1 MKKSRII
8 KDRIYDG
15 QIYDLDDPSTYSH
28 LPSRPKELDDRMF
41 REIGITLCY
50 MNIWHSDTW
59 GHPKKDGG
67 QKQRVM
73 KLIRYFC
80 KERINHYDDVLWLQE
95 QVFVFQEETEN
106 MC

>member
-15 QIYDLDDPSTYSH
+15 QIYDLDDPSTLNN

-50 MNIWHSDTW
+50 MNIWHPDVW
-59 GHPKKDGG
+59 GHPKKDG
-67 QKQRVM
+67 
-73 KLIRYFC
+73 
-80 KERINHYDDVLWLQE
+80 
-95 QVFVFQEETEN
+95 
-106 MC
+106 